1 MWLKSVAIGRGWVG
15 RMSERILV
23 VMVVMCEGMCVHSC
37 HMLVER
43 CAVGVERIGGRLGGT
58 TVLAP
63 ALRTGWCTRVHGE
76 SWCAES
82 LWLIA
87 GDV

>member
-43 CAVGVERIGGRLGGT
+43 CAVGVERIGGRLRGHDG
-58 TVLAP
+58 A
-63 ALRTGWCTRVHGE
+63 RTCVEDRVVYTGP
-76 SWCAES
+76 W
-82 LWLIA
+82 
-87 GDV
+87 